1 MARKEEGASTDE
13 VSWDFLEETLQRKGF
28 SETWIHWINQAV
40 RGGKVCIDF
49 NGDRGE
55 YFRSSKGL
63 RQGKL
68 LVADALSAMLTRA
81 SNAGAIQG
89 LVPHLVDGSL
99 THLQYADDTVIL
111 LNFSL
116 ENLKTARLILSC
128 YEAMSGMQINFEK
141 SEVFTV
147 GPTDEEQLL
156 AANMLG

>member
-1 MARKEEGASTDE
+1 
-13 VSWDFLEETLQRKGF
+13 
-28 SETWIHWINQAV
+28 
-40 RGGKVCIDF
+40 
-49 NGDRGE
+49 
-55 YFRSSKGL
+55 
-63 RQGKL
+63 
-68 LVADALSAMLTRA
+68 VADALSTMLTRA